1 MKMLKYLICIPTY
14 NEAETIESIINRFN
28 QLLFTNYTVDILVID
43 DNSPDGTAD
52 IVDNLSS
59 RIPLY
64 VLKREK
70 KEGLAPA
77 YLAGFTWGLERDYD
91 YFVECD
97 ADGSHQ
103 PEEFRILVEKSY
115 ENDLVLG
122 TRWMLGGK
130 VVNWPLI
137 RRLISRAGTF
147 YAQKVLNLPYKDLT
161 GGYRIY
167 SRKALESIPFNT
179 IATHGYGFQ
188 IEMAMRI
195 HDNKMKIAEVPIT
208 FIERR
213 EGTSKMSK
221 KIVVEAL
228 AQTTIWGFNRLFR

>member
-1 MKMLKYLICIPTY
+1 MLKYLICIPTY

-28 QLLFTNYTVDILVID
+28 QLLFTNYTVDILVVD

-59 RIPLY
+59 RLPLY

-70 KEGLAPA
+70 KEGLGPA

-103 PEEFRILVEKSY
+103 PEEFCILVEKSY

-122 TRWMLGGK
+122 TRWMMGGK

-137 RRLISRAGTF
+137 RRVISRAGTF

-167 SRKALESIPFNT
+167 SRKALLSIPFNT

-221 KIVVEAL
+221 RIVLEAL
-228 AQTTIWGFNRLFR
+228 AQTTIWGFKRRLR